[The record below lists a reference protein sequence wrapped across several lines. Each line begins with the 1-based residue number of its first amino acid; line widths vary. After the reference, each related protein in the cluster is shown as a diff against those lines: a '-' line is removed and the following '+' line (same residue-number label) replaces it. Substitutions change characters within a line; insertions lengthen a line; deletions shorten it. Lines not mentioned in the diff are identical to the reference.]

1 MLAQDLIQTCA
12 DGINDPN
19 CNVITAQEWQDLVN
33 DEASELFPE
42 IAAEVT
48 YSIATNTID
57 NYLIDL
63 SGATYTNIDKIKSV
77 WLEDSEARRYP
88 YDNWIYDK
96 TLAQLNLNPPS
107 EVTSDYDPEDYDNIV
122 FKTLEKVPAITGDAT
137 DLLINDAQSNL
148 LKKICIKEAV
158 RRILLDHT
166 KLDRYRTLVGRSNE
180 YVLLGII
187 RDLTLEIERAKS
199 KLRNTNEVRSF

>member
-1 MLAQDLIQTCA
+1 
-12 DGINDPN
+12 
-19 CNVITAQEWQDLVN
+19 
-33 DEASELFPE
+33 
-42 IAAEVT
+42 
-48 YSIATNTID
+48 
-57 NYLIDL
+57 
-63 SGATYTNIDKIKSV
+63 
-77 WLEDSEARRYP
+77 
-88 YDNWIYDK
+88 
-96 TLAQLNLNPPS
+96 
-107 EVTSDYDPEDYDNIV
+107 V